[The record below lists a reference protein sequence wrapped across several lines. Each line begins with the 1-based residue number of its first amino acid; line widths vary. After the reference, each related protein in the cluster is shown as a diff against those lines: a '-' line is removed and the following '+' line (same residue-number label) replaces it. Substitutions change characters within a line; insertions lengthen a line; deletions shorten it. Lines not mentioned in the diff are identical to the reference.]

1 MVKLTASEASSLL
14 DFMETYFIQGLKDN
28 PDVDSMLWL
37 DNMMTIWRKCGGRKL
52 YSDAEDGECD
62 CKEIFEN
69 TADCPCDN
77 CEKMKE

>member
-1 MVKLTASEASSLL
+1 MVELTASEASSLL

-52 YSDAEDGECD
+52 YGDAEDSE
-62 CKEIFEN
+62 
-69 TADCPCDN
+69 
-77 CEKMKE
+77 